1 MTQRID
7 SSHILN
13 TFHFILHAS
22 CLCRRLDSKTNIYRG
37 KAGNYVFRPISTR
50 SPRTHWSG
58 SRLFLPIEYWLLVS
72 SRSHNQLWEK
82 FSWWRIQLLIT
93 MTLICPNTSRALFVS
108 SSASSSTARSRFSN
122 KLLAEDFK
130 IASIISPRYLL
141 ESFPYRDSLLAFR
154 AFSIWIFCLLS
165 KTLIMSHFGVSYY
178 RKRIHNIVTYA
189 GR

>member
-1 MTQRID
+1 MMQGID

-13 TFHFILHAS
+13 TFHFILNAS
-22 CLCRRLDSKTNIYRG
+22 CLCRRFEAKTNIYRG
-37 KAGNYVFRPISTR
+37 KAAIYVFRPISTR
-50 SPRTHWSG
+50 SPTHTVSG

-72 SRSHNQLWEK
+72 SRSHNQLWGK
-82 FSWWRIQLLIT
+82 FSWWWIQLLIT
-93 MTLICPNTSRALFVS
+93 MTLICPNTSRALFGS
-108 SSASSSTARSRFSN
+108 PSASSFSARFRLPS

-130 IASIISPRYLL
+130 IASIIFPRYLL
-141 ESFPYRDSLLAFR
+141 ESFSLIVSSLALR

-178 RKRIHNIVTYA
+178 QKRIHNIVTYA